1 MHLCILWCLDTK
13 IQQGLYQ
20 EKKNIYIY
28 TKPELWFTIRKS
40 INVIYHINWQDKEN
54 LVISSV
60 HSEKK
65 RLIKFNIQQ
74 TRTKRKHPWSHESVN
89 QTPPANTVHWGRC
102 LLPPSNGV
110 LSKEVKK
117 GKKNIVERIGREKT
131 KRSLLADDT
140 KKKKSIKG
148 TQKELSDLIREF
160 TRLLQTKS
168 VHKSHCVSIYRQ
180 RNQKM
185 NFLKR

>member
-13 IQQGLYQ
+13 IQQGLYK
-20 EKKNIYIY
+20 EKYIYISEPNQNCVWIKY
-28 TKPELWFTIRKS
+28 TITKLNLTQKMRGWFTIRKS
-40 INVIYHINWQDKEN
+40 INVIYHINWKDKEN

-140 KKKKSIKG
+140 KKKK
-148 TQKELSDLIREF
+148 
-160 TRLLQTKS
+160 
-168 VHKSHCVSIYRQ
+168 
-180 RNQKM
+180 NP
-185 NFLKR
+185 